1 MECNLY
7 VPVEAYLRCVQGGQG
22 SRTSHGQSKGYIPKF
37 PSVTEAD
44 GELRLY
50 FPVNAKLLS
59 HFDQRFTIQ
68 QLHV

>member
-1 MECNLY
+1 MAKEHKAA
-7 VPVEAYLRCVQGGQG
+7 E
-22 SRTSHGQSKGYIPKF
+22 
-37 PSVTEAD
+37 PSAD
-44 GELRLY
+44 GELWLY